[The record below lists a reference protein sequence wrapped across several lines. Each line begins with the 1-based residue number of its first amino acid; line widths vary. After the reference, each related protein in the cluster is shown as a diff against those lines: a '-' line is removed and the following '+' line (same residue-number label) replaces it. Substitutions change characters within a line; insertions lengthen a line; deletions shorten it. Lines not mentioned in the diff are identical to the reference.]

1 MHSWNSTSSGLLS
14 LTFLM
19 SDTETSA
26 VEGKGW
32 TRFCYRNSGVTMLS
46 GEVLLST
53 VPLHVRSGWR
63 EPNHA
68 VRRKGASLSFAS
80 SFLGVRGPSS

>member
-1 MHSWNSTSSGLLS
+1 MYSRNSINSCLLS

-19 SDTETSA
+19 SNTETSA

-32 TRFCYRNSGVTMLS
+32 ARFCYRNSGVTMLS

-68 VRRKGASLSFAS
+68 VG
-80 SFLGVRGPSS
+80 GRGRPCL